1 MLSKEQRMYMDT
13 AKYRGGMLNICYISG
28 YAREIGTRSGF
39 ILQTTNDNLKI
50 PFIIDKAD
58 TIPGWVREGVPVKIV
73 GRLTG
78 RILQSDDASKE
89 LHRVAVVKVL
99 NFEIPSILEMPAEAC
114 WEMSVP
120 KGAPAAPFDPKK
132 GKHGLPQSKSSNTVQ
147 LAGYV
152 GGVIFRKAGVP
163 DSEGRRKGA
172 CLQVLIRQT
181 KNADEAVPVRLYG
194 DKITKEYERTVK
206 LGTPVVITQG
216 DLRVD
221 VKETGGEEVDGIAE
235 VSKMPYIRT
244 NGLFVATRDHIQS
257 QPDWAVQL
265 ALQGR
270 ERKKPAAVGVAGATP
285 AERPALKVVTEAP
298 KVEIEPDNDM
308 DVDQD
313 AMKAVMAQVGVLPA
327 SPAVVG

>member
-1 MLSKEQRMYMDT
+1 MDT

-28 YAREIGTRSGF
+28 YAREIGARSGF
-39 ILQTTNDNLKI
+39 ILQTTNDNLKV

-58 TIPGWVREGVPVKIV
+58 TMPNWVREGVPVKIV

-78 RILQSDDASKE
+78 KILQSDNASKE

-99 NFEIPSILEMPAEAC
+99 SFEIPSILEMPAEAC
-114 WEMSVP
+114 WEMSLP

-132 GKHGLPQSKSSNTVQ
+132 GKHGLPNTKSSNTVQ

-163 DSEGRRKGA
+163 GPDGKRKGA

-181 KNADEAVPVRLYG
+181 KNADEAVPVRIYG

-221 VKETGGEEVDGIAE
+221 VKETGGDAVDGISE

-244 NGLFVATRDHIQS
+244 NGLFVANRDHIQS
-257 QPDWAVQL
+257 QPDWAMQL
-265 ALQGR
+265 AMQGR
-270 ERKKPAAVGVAGATP
+270 ERKKPAGEAVPGATP
-285 AERPALKVVTEAP
+285 TERPALKVVTDMSKVAAEA
-298 KVEIEPDNDM
+298 DDDM
-308 DVDQD
+308 EVDQD

-327 SPAVVG
+327 SPAVVA